1 MALSKEDVLDKL
13 QDQSNYLVVID
24 TSKECFLDEDDER
37 EPVEFG
43 IYEELLSEK
52 KIKILANV
60 DDETMYISVPPES

>member
-1 MALSKEDVLDKL
+1 MALTKEEVLDKL

-24 TSKECFLDEDDER
+24 ASKECFLDEDDER
-37 EPVEFG
+37 EPVDFA
-43 IYEELLSEK
+43 IFEELLAAA

>member
-1 MALSKEDVLDKL
+1 MALSNEEVLDKL

-24 TSKECFLDEDDER
+24 SSRECYLDEDDER
-37 EPVEFG
+37 TEVDYG
-43 IYEELLSEK
+43 IFEDLLATK

>member
-1 MALSKEDVLDKL
+1 MALSKEEVLDKL

-24 TSKECFLDEDDER
+24 SSKECFLDEDDNR
-37 EPVEFG
+37 TSVDFG
-43 IYEELLSEK
+43 IFEELLSSS